1 MAKNKE
7 IRSIELRSINDDAGT
22 MVLEGY
28 AVVFGQETLIGDNKW
43 GWYETIDEHALDNAD
58 MKDVPLKYNHGDGSV
73 PILAR
78 TRNKSL
84 ELTVDEH
91 GLKIRATLLDTQ
103 DSKDIYKRIEAG
115 LLDKM
120 SFAFTCVKSEW
131 TEGRDGQAPKRRIM
145 EIDKLFDVSIVDM
158 PAYDGT
164 EINARSREMAGYEK
178 PVENKGIDLETRLL
192 IMRWAK

>member
-7 IRSIELRSINDDAGT
+7 IRQLELRSVENDTGE
-22 MVLEGY
+22 MILEGY
-28 AVVFGQETLIGDNKW
+28 AVVFDQETLIGGNEY
-43 GWYETIDEHALDNAD
+43 GWFETIDRHALDNAD
-58 MKDVPLKYNHGDGSV
+58 MKDVPLKYNHGDGSI

-84 ELTVDEH
+84 ELNVDEH

-103 DSKDIYKRIEAG
+103 DSKDIYKRIQAG

-120 SFAFTCVKSEW
+120 SFAFTCTKSEW
-131 TEGRDGQAPKRRIM
+131 TEGRDGQAPKRRITN
-145 EIDKLFDVSIVDM
+145 IDKLFDVSIVDV
-158 PAYDGT
+158 PAYEGT

-178 PVENKGIDLETRLL
+178 PMKKLDFDTEIL